1 MRWKWQR
8 RPRPADLGVH
18 VVQLVA
24 AADLHQ
30 QDRVEVLALEPPPGA
45 LQPAEHRC
53 ERGIGRGGLR
63 HEQRRRVEVR
73 VPDRPALAIAPA
85 GPEEPH
91 IPMQKPLRQRRQRWR
106 RRRQHARGTRPQRAP
121 RDGAAP
127 RSLQPHRR
135 RRPAVRGSRADRGR
149 PAVRRPGRGAELR
162 GDGPGQAAVE
172 LRRRRLLGTDR
183 RKLRTRRCS
192 TARTRGNPSSPH

>member
-106 RRRQHARGTRPQRAP
+106 RRRQRRSRRA
-121 RDGAAP
+121 
-127 RSLQPHRR
+127 SLRIRQTRR
-135 RRPAVRGSRADRGR
+135 RRPCRMMTTS
-149 PAVRRPGRGAELR
+149 
-162 GDGPGQAAVE
+162 
-172 LRRRRLLGTDR
+172 RRRQSR
-183 RKLRTRRCS
+183 
-192 TARTRGNPSSPH
+192 